1 MVRLCYVIMLK
12 LAIFVS
18 PAFSQS
24 NPASPESFPN
34 QTVKIIVPFSAGS
47 VTDLLARALTDRLG
61 ERWRQSIVVENRPG
75 IAGTGVAAKST
86 PDGHNLMLTSN
97 GHTIVGLVN
106 KQLAFD
112 PVSDFVGIIQIAS
125 MPTIMIVPPEMPV
138 KTLGE
143 FIAYVKERPKQLNFA
158 SSGLASTAFIG
169 AELFRQTAKLDM
181 SHVPYRGSPEAQTA
195 VMRND
200 VQMFFTLWNVGS
212 DLIQAGKVRAL
223 AVTTPTRLS
232 TLADVPT
239 FAEAGLPEFSYDA
252 WFGILAP
259 AGTPPE
265 IVKKINADIA
275 AVIAL
280 PDVQQRLALQGVLF
294 KPNNADQF
302 NAVLADDARR
312 YQRLFTG
319 LEMK

>member
-1 MVRLCYVIMLK
+1 MLRLCCIIILN
-12 LAIFVS
+12 LAMFAS

-24 NPASPESFPN
+24 NTPQESFPN
-34 QTVKIIVPFSAGS
+34 QTVRIIVPFSAGS
-47 VTDLLARALTDRLG
+47 VTDLLARAITDRLG
-61 ERWRQSIVVENRPG
+61 ERWRQAVVVENRPG
-75 IAGTGVAAKST
+75 IAGTGMAAKAT

-97 GHTIVGLVN
+97 GHTITGLVN
-106 KQLAFD
+106 KNLPFD
-112 PVSDFVGIIQIAS
+112 PVSDFVGVIQIAS
-125 MPTIMIVPPEMPV
+125 MPTIMIVPPDMPV
-138 KTLGE
+138 KALTD

-169 AELFRQTAKLDM
+169 AELFRQTAKLDI

-223 AVTTPTRLS
+223 AVTTSQRLPTLP
-232 TLADVPT
+232 DVPT

-259 AGTPPE
+259 VGTPPH
-265 IVKKINADIA
+265 IVEKINADIA

-294 KPNNADQF
+294 KANTADEF
-302 NAVLADDARR
+302 NAVLASDAWR
-312 YQRLFTG
+312 YKSLFA
-319 LEMK
+319 E

>member
-1 MVRLCYVIMLK
+1 MLRLCCVIMLN
-12 LAIFVS
+12 LATFAS

-24 NPASPESFPN
+24 NSAPDAFPN
-34 QTVKIIVPFSAGS
+34 QTVRIIVPFSAGS

-61 ERWRQSIVVENRPG
+61 ERWRQAVVVENRPG
-75 IAGTGVAAKST
+75 IAGTGMAAKAT

-97 GHTIVGLVN
+97 GHTITGLVN
-106 KQLAFD
+106 KNLPFD
-112 PVSDFVGIIQIAS
+112 PVSDFVGVIQIAS
-125 MPTIMIVPPEMPV
+125 MPTIMIVPPDMPV
-138 KTLGE
+138 KTLAD

-169 AELFRQTAKLDM
+169 AELFRQTANLDI

-223 AVTTPTRLS
+223 AVTTSQRLPTLP
-232 TLADVPT
+232 DVPT

-259 AGTPPE
+259 VGTPPE

-294 KPNNADQF
+294 KANNADAF
-302 NAVLADDARR
+302 NAVLASDARR
-312 YQRLFTG
+312 YKSLFAAS
-319 LEMK
+319 EP